1 MERTQRRKFQARSRR
16 NKLPAALQQDTS
28 TAQSKKNQRQA
39 ANAPFCQSLNVSEN
53 EAARENVKLSASHRG
68 PRGIRPSRERGM
80 LKWQHGA
87 EQQDALRPLTDVN
100 YY

>member
-1 MERTQRRKFQARSRR
+1 MGWEKS
-16 NKLPAALQQDTS
+16 DTS
-28 TAQSKKNQRQA
+28 TAQSKNNQRHA

-53 EAARENVKLSASHRG
+53 EAARENVKLPANHRG
-68 PRGIRPSRERGM
+68 PRSIRPSRKRGM
-80 LKWQHGA
+80 LKWHNGA